1 MLYNKLYGKI
11 TWKRTHTLMQW
22 TWTWTNFGRWW
33 RTGRAGVLQSLGLQ
47 RVGHDWV
54 TEQQDTFMRKWIT
67 LLNTSK
73 KKNKHA
79 VQHRKSPLCYAVL
92 SCSVMSNS
100 LWPMAPPGSSVHGG
114 FPGKNTGVG
123 CYALFQGMFPT
134 QGSNP
139 YLPHCRQILY
149 QLSYQGNPS
158 HLYTDIK

>member
-100 LWPMAPPGSSVHGG
+100 LWPMAPQAPLSMGVFQARILEWAAMPSSR
-114 FPGKNTGVG
+114 G
-123 CYALFQGMFPT
+123 CSQPRDRTHISRIAGRFFTSWATREIQVISTL
-134 QGSNP
+134 
-139 YLPHCRQILY
+139 I
-149 QLSYQGNPS
+149 
-158 HLYTDIK
+158 